1 MQGRE
6 HEELYQLAEALMEWD
21 ELINLWR
28 IRHYKVVAR
37 VIGDSVV
44 GTQGTPV
51 EVLGRLVHH
60 VFFPELWRVR
70 NELTALSQS
79 QA

>member
-1 MQGRE
+1 
-6 HEELYQLAEALMEWD
+6 MEWD

-44 GTQGTPV
+44 GTQGRPSRCSAGSSTTSSSPSSG
-51 EVLGRLVHH
+51 GRG
-60 VFFPELWRVR
+60 
-70 NELTALSQS
+70 TS
-79 QA
+79 